1 MNIKTVI
8 KDIDNHKQE
17 LRKKGWSIVVAAV
30 KMDADS
36 ATLCA
41 LGNPV
46 DMLRGLYA
54 LEINLRKS
62 VLSSGVTDREWAE
75 LKRSIYAER
84 EAHELWR
91 KKNGGSN
98 DE

>member
-8 KDIDNHKQE
+8 KDINDHQQE
-17 LRKKGWSIVVAAV
+17 LRRKGWSIVVAAV
-30 KMDADS
+30 KTDADS

-41 LGNPV
+41 MGNPI

-62 VLSSGVTDREWAE
+62 VLASGVTEQEWRE
-75 LKRSIYAER
+75 LKQSIYAER
-84 EAHELWR
+84 ESHELWR
-91 KKNGGSN
+91 EENGGKQR
-98 DE
+98 